1 MLRVRLM
8 AAALSPQRQAVMWEV
23 RLREGDADDAEL
35 SAFEGWRD
43 ATADNAQAWDALQE
57 RLARM
62 GGGGSRAS
70 AAMAHA
76 LRVPSTERRR
86 ALRGAFAL
94 LALGVGAWG
103 AREGALGLGLD
114 ADWRSPVG
122 ERGAGVLADGTPLAY
137 DADSRIY
144 LAGSAAAPLLDLR
157 QGQLLLKATPQSAG
171 ILTVST
177 AHGAVV
183 SRGAVLNVGRLR
195 ERSVVSVKA
204 GSALLRP
211 AGRAAVPIEAGQT
224 FYFDRHGARASDL
237 SFAAV
242 SAWTRGVFVADRLPL
257 AELLDVFGR
266 YRAGLLRAGGEAA
279 TQEISGVFRLDDI
292 DGALLQVA
300 AALPVKLT
308 RYGRYVAVF
317 S

>member
-224 FYFDRHGARASDL
+224 FYFDRHGAMAPGPATCRSPPSVRGRAAFL
-237 SFAAV
+237 SPTACRWRNCWMSSAAIV
-242 SAWTRGVFVADRLPL
+242 QDCCAPAVKPRPRRSAACS
-257 AELLDVFGR
+257 ASM
-266 YRAGLLRAGGEAA
+266 
-279 TQEISGVFRLDDI
+279 ISTARCCRW
-292 DGALLQVA
+292 
-300 AALPVKLT
+300 PP
-308 RYGRYVAVF
+308 RCP
-317 S
+317 SS

>member
-1 MLRVRLM
+1 MLRVRVM

-23 RLREGDADDAEL
+23 RLREGDADGAEL
-35 SAFEGWRD
+35 RAFERWRG
-43 ATADNAQAWDALQE
+43 ATVDNAQAWDALQE

-86 ALRGAFAL
+86 ALRAAFGL

-114 ADWRSPVG
+114 ADWRSAVG

-144 LAGSAAAPLLDLR
+144 LAGSAVAPLLDLR

-177 AHGAVV
+177 AHGTVV
-183 SRGAVLNVGRLR
+183 SSGAVLNVGRLR

-257 AELLDVFGR
+257 AELLEVFGR
-266 YRAGLLRAGGEAA
+266 YRAGLLRASGKAA

>member
-1 MLRVRLM
+1 
-8 AAALSPQRQAVMWEV
+8 MWEV

-35 SAFEGWRD
+35 RAFERWRG
-43 ATADNAQAWDALQE
+43 ATADNADAWDALQE
-57 RLARM
+57 RLAQM
-62 GGGGSRAS
+62 GGGSRGS
-70 AAMAHA
+70 AMAHA
-76 LRVPSTERRR
+76 LRAPSTERRR
-86 ALRGAFAL
+86 ALRAAFGL

-103 AREGALGLGLD
+103 AREGAHGLGLD
-114 ADWRSPVG
+114 ADWRSAVG
-122 ERGAGVLADGTPLAY
+122 ERGAGALADGTPLTY

-144 LAGSAAAPLLDLR
+144 LAGSATAPVLDLR
-157 QGQLLLKATPQSAG
+157 QGQLLLKSSPQTGG
-171 ILTVST
+171 IVTVST
-177 AHGAVV
+177 THGTVV
-183 SRGAVLNVGRLR
+183 SSGAVLNVGRLR
-195 ERSVVSVKA
+195 ERSVVSVGT
-204 GSALLRP
+204 GSVLLRP
-211 AGRAAVPIEAGQT
+211 AGRTPVPIEAGQT

>member
-1 MLRVRLM
+1 M
-8 AAALSPQRQAVMWEV
+8 AAPASPLQQAVIWEV

-35 SAFEGWRD
+35 RAFERWRG
-43 ATADNAQAWDALQE
+43 ATAENAHAWDALQE

-62 GGGGSRAS
+62 GGGGAGGSRGS
-70 AAMAHA
+70 SAMAHA
-76 LRVPSTERRR
+76 LRTPSAERRR

-103 AREGALGLGLD
+103 VREGAHGLGLD
-114 ADWRSPVG
+114 ADWRSAVG
-122 ERGAGVLADGTPLAY
+122 ERGEGVLADGTPLAY

-144 LAGSAAAPLLDLR
+144 LAGGATAPVLDLR
-157 QGQLLLKATPQSAG
+157 QGQLLVRPSTPSG
-171 ILTVST
+171 GTVTVAT

-183 SRGAVLNVGRLR
+183 SSGAIFNVGRLR
-195 ERSVVSVKA
+195 ERSVVSVGA

-211 AGRAAVPIEAGQT
+211 VGGTAVPIEAGQT
-224 FYFDRHGARASDL
+224 FYFDHDGARASEL
-237 SFAAV
+237 SFAAA

-257 AELLDVFGR
+257 AELLEVFGR
-266 YRAGLLRAGGEAA
+266 YRTGLLRASSKAA
-279 TQEISGVFRLDDI
+279 LHQISGVFRLDDI
-292 DGALLQVA
+292 DGALRQVA

-308 RYGRYVAVF
+308 RYGRYVVVF